1 MNFYTLLTTIG
12 QAQLAN
18 AAALAVQLPLTQF
31 ALGDGNGAAVT
42 PTESMTALTHEV
54 HRRAV
59 SAVRVDATNPN
70 WLVIEVTIPADV
82 GGWTIREAG
91 VFDASGRLIAI
102 GSGPDTYKPL
112 LAEGSARE
120 MVFRM
125 VVQIS
130 NAASVVLQIDP
141 AIVLASKAYADSV
154 MTTHEAKANPHP
166 QYRLR
171 RPAFDYYR
179 AQL

>member
-18 AAALAVQLPLTQF
+18 AAALAVQLPITQF
-31 ALGDGNGAAVT
+31 ALGDGTGAAIT

-59 SAVRVDATNPN
+59 SSVRVDVNNPN
-70 WLVIEVTIPADV
+70 WLVIEATIPADV
-82 GGWTIREAG
+82 GGWTVREAG
-91 VFDASGRLIAI
+91 AFDAAGNLIAV
-102 GSGPDTYKPL
+102 GSVPDTYKPL

-125 VVQIS
+125 VVQLANAS
-130 NAASVVLQIDP
+130 NVVLQIDP
-141 AIVLASKAYADSV
+141 AIVLASRAYVDGVTA
-154 MTTHEAKANPHP
+154 THEAKADPHP
-166 QYRLR
+166 QYRRR

-179 AQL
+179 NQL